1 MEKIKDPT
9 LRKLLTD
16 TEESLPLYLYGL
28 FDLKDQWSTMYFVGH
43 QNNYYF
49 RWVRDVDTG
58 EVYRVTKYH
67 KPPKNGSKLYDKDNT
82 NDKKDSQYGR

>member
-1 MEKIKDPT
+1 
-9 LRKLLTD
+9 
-16 TEESLPLYLYGL
+16 
-28 FDLKDQWSTMYFVGH
+28 MYFVGH

-58 EVYRVTKYH
+58 EVYRVPKYH

-82 NDKKDSQYGR
+82 DDKKDS

>member
-1 MEKIKDPT
+1 
-9 LRKLLTD
+9 
-16 TEESLPLYLYGL
+16 
-28 FDLKDQWSTMYFVGH
+28 MYFVGH

-82 NDKKDSQYGR
+82 NDKKDD